1 MTGKY
6 PKDMIR
12 VGVELHRG
20 SKVPEMIDVQGY
32 PRAQILYFLRH
43 QVIQNS

>member
-6 PKDMIR
+6 PYNIFR

-20 SKVPEMIDVQGY
+20 SKVPEMRDIQMY
-32 PRAQILYFLRH
+32 PRAKILYF
-43 QVIQNS
+43 

>member
-12 VGVELHRG
+12 VGVELQCA
-20 SKVPEMIDVQGY
+20 SKVPEMRDVLGY
-32 PRAQILYFLRH
+32 PRDQIGILFFLNTR
-43 QVIQNS
+43 